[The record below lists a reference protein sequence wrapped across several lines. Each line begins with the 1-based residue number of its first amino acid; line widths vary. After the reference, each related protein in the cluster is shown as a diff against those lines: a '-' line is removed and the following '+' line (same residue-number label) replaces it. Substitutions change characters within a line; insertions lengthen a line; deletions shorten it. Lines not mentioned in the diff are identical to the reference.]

1 MRRPGIL
8 IVIEGIDGAGK
19 STLLGLLRPLVKAV
33 FLAEPSRGPTGL
45 LIREHLKAGRRLGQA
60 EWLRLFTEDRRA
72 DLARNIMP
80 ALDHGHDVILDRYF
94 YSTAAYQGQDQEDLQ
109 SAEEILRNQ
118 ESMFRKAD
126 LLIFLSIQAE
136 RAMDRVKT
144 RGGKETFETD
154 SELSRIAGNYERILP
169 ASTIRL
175 DAEEKPEDLAEKAA
189 RIIKDRQTQASL

>member
-45 LIREHLKAGRRLGQA
+45 LIREHLRAGRQLGQA

-72 DLARNIMP
+72 DLARNILP
-80 ALDHGHDVILDRYF
+80 ALDHGHDVVLDRYF
-94 YSTAAYQGQDQEDLQ
+94 YSTAAYQGQDQKDLQ
-109 SAEEILRNQ
+109 SAELILRNQ

-126 LLIFLSIQAE
+126 LVIFLSIPAE
-136 RAMDRVKT
+136 RAMDRVRG

-154 SELSRIAGNYERILP
+154 AELRRIAANYDRVLP
-169 ASTIRL
+169 AGTVRL
-175 DAEEKPEDLAEKAA
+175 NAEEKPDTLAQEAA
-189 RIIKDRQTQASL
+189 RIILDRQTQASL